1 MIARAIAPH
10 LVLLGIAAGASVSVW
25 TRDKKPVVSAGE
37 VTVWNGRA
45 SDVQRIV
52 FESKSK
58 KVSLE
63 ARKDA
68 QGRWFYGVSETQSPA
83 KADAG
88 PPPPPKVA
96 TFVSVTQGTRIA
108 EALAPLKALREVG
121 KIGDD
126 RAAEFGMKEPDGS
139 LSVTLD
145 GKERKLVI
153 GGHTPGGGDRYVRD
167 ESANLVYVI
176 KGEVPRDLESGDSTL
191 SEREPHGF
199 KDIDLESVRILARGK
214 TRDVLRRGPESKR
227 IWADPSDPTK
237 ADETVSN
244 WIAKVDRLRPI
255 EYLDAPPATPEPV
268 VRIEYKVKGVQGAF
282 LEIAKVP
289 LTAPPPPAPTPTT
302 PTPKSDFIV
311 RTERTR
317 QWAKVYGPVAEQV
330 EQDLASIVR

>member
-1 MIARAIAPH
+1 MVRAILPH
-10 LVLLGIAAGASVSVW
+10 VVLLAIAAGASVSVW
-25 TRDKKPVVSAGE
+25 TKDKKPVVSAGE
-37 VTVWNGRA
+37 VTVWNARPT
-45 SDVQRIV
+45 DVQRIV

-63 ARKDA
+63 TRKDA
-68 QGRWFYGVSETQSPA
+68 QGRWFYGVSETQSPHA
-83 KADAG
+83 ADAG
-88 PPPPPKVA
+88 PPPPPKVV
-96 TFVSVTQGTRIA
+96 TFVSVAQGNRIA

-139 LSVTLD
+139 LSVTID
-145 GKERKLVI
+145 GKERKLTI

-167 ESANLVYVI
+167 ETGNLLYVI
-176 KGEVPRDLESGDSTL
+176 KGEVPRDLESGDGTL

-199 KDIDLESVRILARGK
+199 KDNDLESVRIVARGK
-214 TRDVLRRGPESKR
+214 TREVLRRGPESKR
-227 IWADPSDPTK
+227 IWADPTDPNK

-255 EYLDAPPATPEPV
+255 DYLAAPPTAPELV

-289 LTAPPPPAPTPTT
+289 LTAPPPPAPTPTA
-302 PTPKSDFIV
+302 PTPKSDFLV

-317 QWAKVYGPVAEQV
+317 EWAKVYGQVGEQV
-330 EQDLASIVR
+330 EQDLGSILR